1 MLGFWSCGEAVGQ
14 DEQRTVKESTMAG
27 RFEIFRDEQQQ
38 LRFRLTGDDGA
49 TLMTSEP
56 YDNKD
61 TAVDGI
67 DGIRNCASTA
77 FITDLTESP

>member
-1 MLGFWSCGEAVGQ
+1 
-14 DEQRTVKESTMAG
+14 MAG
-27 RFEIFRDEQQQ
+27 RFEIYTDDEHQ

-56 YDNKD
+56 YGDKE

-67 DGIRNCASTA
+67 NGIRNCASTA
-77 FITDLTESP
+77 LIADLTEAPTSSAGQQR

>member
-1 MLGFWSCGEAVGQ
+1 
-14 DEQRTVKESTMAG
+14 MAG
-27 RFEIFRDEQQQ
+27 RFEIYVDDNSQ

-56 YDNKD
+56 YADKQ

-77 FITDLTESP
+77 FITDLTESEKSPSSQ